1 LETLQ
6 HESNMCLKEKG
17 MTTENGA
24 MTMIAETLAVKIE
37 RTDFHMLDETNVND
51 SKNILKNWNL
61 GDK

>member
-1 LETLQ
+1 
-6 HESNMCLKEKG
+6 
-17 MTTENGA
+17 
-24 MTMIAETLAVKIE
+24 MIAETLAVKIE